1 MLVAGPVAQSGYVDT
16 HSSTVTNESTAEAR
30 LAMLP
35 LTAVAATA
43 YCVPGTSPASWQVEV
58 VGDACGG
65 LLQLLVTHAPAG
77 SVGHSSS
84 W

>member
-1 MLVAGPVAQSGYVDT
+1 MGVKKVALED
-16 HSSTVTNESTAEAR
+16 AR
-30 LAMLP
+30 LVMLP

-43 YCVPGTSPASWQVEV
+43 YWVPGTSPASWQVEV
-58 VGDACGG
+58 VGDACGA

-77 SVGHSSS
+77 RVGHSCS